1 MMRGNIKHP
10 GERVLYETRPQLV
23 INMKSMFIKLVILI
37 LLLHFFGPI
46 VSAVA
51 TLQNYLVSF
60 VQVPLVE
67 AVTVLLLLIILI
79 LLLWIIWDI
88 LSWKAIHY
96 ILTDR
101 RVMIKRGLI
110 RKERVYMHYNKIQDI
125 SASQSL
131 AERILRSGDIEIFGG
146 HERTTLILE
155 NIPDPGKVEDMINR
169 LIEGDEVVFKNRRSP
184 ERLQKG
190 SIKEEY
196 EKKFRR

>member
-1 MMRGNIKHP
+1 MMRKNVTHP
-10 GERVLYETRPQLV
+10 GERVLYETRPKLV

-46 VSAVA
+46 VSAA
-51 TLQNYLVSF
+51 ASLQSYLVNF

-67 AVTVLLLLIILI
+67 AVTVLFLLIILV
-79 LLLWIIWDI
+79 LLLWIIWDV
-88 LSWKAIHY
+88 LSWRAILY

-101 RVMIKRGLI
+101 RVMVKRGLI

-155 NIPDPGKVEDMINR
+155 NIPDPGKVEDMLNR
-169 LIEGDEVVFKNRRSP
+169 LIEGDEVVFKDRRP
-184 ERLQKG
+184 NERLQRG

>member
-1 MMRGNIKHP
+1 MMRKNVTHP
-10 GERVLYETRPQLV
+10 GERVLYETRPKLV

-46 VSAVA
+46 VSAA
-51 TLQNYLVSF
+51 ASLQSYLVNF

-67 AVTVLLLLIILI
+67 AVTVLFLLIILV
-79 LLLWIIWDI
+79 LLLWIIWDV
-88 LSWKAIHY
+88 LSWRAILY

-125 SASQSL
+125 SVSQSL

-146 HERTTLILE
+146 HEGTTLILE
-155 NIPDPGKVEDMINR
+155 NIPDPGKVEDMLNR
-169 LIEGDEVVFKNRRSP
+169 LIEGDEVVFKDRRP
-184 ERLQKG
+184 NERLQRG